1 MLPRKRE
8 RGQPYVFF
16 SFVILPM
23 CNTPIYLQ
31 VENIAVLFLFVEI
44 DRDGH
49 DLIGSDNLVDI
60 GSYLLVDIGSKVPI
74 FIAGIASRSLNWFD
88 LLCSSLDIFVV
99 VVIIEFVCNCLLP
112 RSFQLQVLV
121 LFNNFSSQWFHY
133 LSCFIYFPSIVSLLI
148 FLVLFY
154 NFLFLKFYRESLW
167 SSRNFLFSFMKS

>member
-49 DLIGSDNLVDI
+49 DLIGSDI
-60 GSYLLVDIGSKVPI
+60 LVDIGSKVPI

>member
-49 DLIGSDNLVDI
+49 DLIGSDI
-60 GSYLLVDIGSKVPI
+60 LVDIGSKVPI

-167 SSRNFLFSFMKS
+167 PSRNFLFSFMKS